1 MHIPPFFKNP
11 ERARFYFIMSDQFK
25 AYLSLHFCV
34 VVWGFTAI
42 LGKLISLQALPLVW
56 WRVLLCSAVLVFII
70 PLRAVK
76 EMDRR
81 ILRQLVL
88 VGSLIGIHWICFYGA
103 IKLSNASVAVA
114 TMATTSFFSALT
126 EPWILKRRVNWY
138 ELALGILILPGM
150 GLVVGNINWS
160 MQVGFA
166 VGTAGA
172 FLAAV
177 FTALNKKVLDQQPP
191 PPLVMSFV
199 ELFSGFC
206 ITSVFLPFVWLQAPD
221 TRIWPN
227 MQDWVWLLTLAG
239 VCTLLPHYLTL
250 KAMRHISAFATNL
263 TINLEP
269 VYGVFLAVLLF
280 REDKE
285 LSPGFYTG
293 VAIILVAVF
302 SHPVLK
308 KVFDR
313 S

>member
-1 MHIPPFFKNP
+1 M
-11 ERARFYFIMSDQFK
+11 
-25 AYLSLHFCV
+25 
-34 VVWGFTAI
+34 
-42 LGKLISLQALPLVW
+42 
-56 WRVLLCSAVLVFII
+56 LCSAVLVFVI
-70 PLRAVK
+70 PLKAVK
-76 EMDRR
+76 EMDRH

-150 GLVVGNINWS
+150 GLVIGNINWS

-308 KVFDR
+308 KIFDR